1 MTERM
6 TSRPIIVTDSTADL
20 TAEEIAHYGIHVV
33 PLNVHFG
40 TQSYQD
46 DFSLPRESFFQ
57 MLAESPLRPTTSS
70 PALATFRQIYGAACQ
85 DVGSDIISIH
95 LSSKLSDTVR
105 RARQAAESMLGKCRV
120 HVVDSEVASVGLGIL
135 AKQAAQLARDGVATE
150 EIIRTLRG
158 MIDHIYVV
166 FFVESL
172 DFLEQGGRI
181 GKAQALLGTMLNIKP
196 MLILEEG
203 EIEPL
208 EKVRTRGRALDKLAE
223 FVSEFGHIESL
234 TIMHSQSPPEELQ
247 ALIERIEGVR
257 GQDVPISVAQYGPV
271 LAAHIGPDALGIV
284 VYEGLREDPWDW

>member
-1 MTERM
+1 M
-6 TSRPIIVTDSTADL
+6 PKQPVIVTDSTADL
-20 TAEEIAHYGIHVV
+20 TPEEIEQYGIFVV
-33 PLNVHFG
+33 PLNIHFG
-40 TQSYQD
+40 A
-46 DFSLPRESFFQ
+46 ESFPDNPALSREQFFTQ
-57 MLAESPLRPTTSS
+57 LMESPTRPTTSA
-70 PALATFRQIYGAACQ
+70 PTLAAFRDVYDAACEQ
-85 DVGSDIISIH
+85 GDTVVSIH
-95 LSSKLSDTVR
+95 LSGKLSDTVR
-105 RARQAAESMLGKCRV
+105 RARQASETMLGKCRV
-120 HVVDSEVASVGLGIL
+120 HVVDSEVTSVGLGIL
-135 AKQAAQLARDGVATE
+135 AKQAAQMARNGASAE

-208 EKVRTRGRALDKLAE
+208 EKVRTRARALDKLAE

-234 TIMHSQSPPEELQ
+234 TIMHNQSQTDEIQE
-247 ALIERIEGVR
+247 LIERIENVR
-257 GQDVPISVAQYGPV
+257 GGATNIQIAQYGPV

-284 VYEGLREDPWDW
+284 VYEGLRDNPWDW

>member
-1 MTERM
+1 MTKR
-6 TSRPIIVTDSTADL
+6 TAIVTDSTADL
-20 TAEEIAHYGIHVV
+20 TPEEVEAYGIHVV
-33 PLNVHFG
+33 PLNLHFG
-40 TQSYQD
+40 SETFQD
-46 DFSLPRESFFQ
+46 DIRVSRERFFS
-57 MLAESPLRPTTSS
+57 MMAESPTRPATSA
-70 PALATFRQIYGAACQ
+70 PTLATFREVYEAVCTES
-85 DVGSDIISIH
+85 DDIISIH
-95 LSSKLSDTVR
+95 LSGKLSETVR
-105 RARQAAESMLGKCRV
+105 RARQAAESMLGKCHV

-135 AKQAAQLARDGVATE
+135 AKQAAKLAQEGQTTE

-208 EKVRTRGRALDKLAE
+208 EKVRTRVRALDKLAE

-234 TIMHSQSPPEELQ
+234 TIMHNQSPPDEIQ
-247 ALIERIEGVR
+247 GLIERIENVR
-257 GQDVPISVAQYGPV
+257 GDALTVQVANYGPV

-284 VYEGLREDPWDW
+284 VYEGLRDNPWDW

>member
-1 MTERM
+1 MAKRT
-6 TSRPIIVTDSTADL
+6 IIVTDSTADL
-20 TAEEIAHYGIHVV
+20 TPEEIQSYGVQVV

-40 TQSYQD
+40 NETYPD
-46 DFSLPRESFFQ
+46 VHDKLPRERFFEL
-57 MLAESPLRPTTSS
+57 LAESPHRPTTSS
-70 PALATFRQIYGAACQ
+70 PTIATFR
-85 DVGSDIISIH
+85 DVYEEASRHTDNIISIH
-95 LSSKLSDTVR
+95 ISAKLSDTVR
-105 RARQAAESMLGKCRV
+105 RARQASEALLGKSKIQV
-120 HVVDSEVASVGLGIL
+120 IDSEVTSVGLGL
-135 AKQAAQLARDGVATE
+135 LVKAAAQMAKQDMAAD
-150 EIIRTLRG
+150 EIVRTIRG

-223 FVSEFGHIESL
+223 FVSEFGEIESL
-234 TIMHSQSPPEELQ
+234 TIMQNNSDPEELKG
-247 ALIERIEGVR
+247 LVERIESVR
-257 GQDVPISVAQYGPV
+257 SDAVEIGIAQYGPV

-284 VYEGLREDPWDW
+284 VFESVQHYGWE

>member
-1 MTERM
+1 MPKTV
-6 TSRPIIVTDSTADL
+6 IVTDSTADL
-20 TAEEIAHYGIHVV
+20 TADEINELGIHVV
-33 PLNVHFG
+33 PMTVQLGSKV
-40 TQSYQD
+40 YQD
-46 DFSLPRESFFQ
+46 DLKQPRERFFQ
-57 MLAESPLRPTTSS
+57 MMAESTERPTTSS
-70 PALATFRQIYGAACQ
+70 PSLATFREVYDAACGET
-85 DVGSDIISIH
+85 DDIISIH
-95 LSSKLSDTVR
+95 LSGKLSDTVR
-105 RARQAAESMLGKCRV
+105 RARQAAETMLGRCQI
-120 HVVDSEVASVGLGIL
+120 HVLDSEVTSVGQGIL
-135 AKQAAQLARDGVATE
+135 VKQAARMAREGAPVQ

-223 FVSEFGHIESL
+223 FVSEFGRIESL
-234 TIMHSQSPPEELQ
+234 TIMHHQSTSDEIQ
-247 ALIERIEGVR
+247 SLIERIETAR
-257 GQDVPISVAQYGPV
+257 GESTPIFVAQYGPV

-284 VYEGLREDPWDW
+284 VYEGLRENPWDW